1 MFSILGHILLTNAIS
16 HRQSAMG
23 GIGSIPLSPAV
34 QHFGVFLQCEVAHPQ
49 RSKGNRLISLRRVE
63 RLVSEPIDRHLWSIP
78 NQSIFQTSLFRTM
91 MIVGVIVVILPFL
104 PPRHH
109 RYSVEAVFY
118 ICHTRSLDSPMNVPI
133 AISPNPS
140 TFSPRITRAV
150 LPTPRL

>member
-1 MFSILGHILLTNAIS
+1 
-16 HRQSAMG
+16 MG

-91 MIVGVIVVILPFL
+91 MIVGVIVVILFL
-104 PPRHH
+104 L
-109 RYSVEAVFY
+109 A
-118 ICHTRSLDSPMNVPI
+118 II
-133 AISPNPS
+133 AIQWKRFFISA
-140 TFSPRITRAV
+140 TLDR
-150 LPTPRL
+150 